1 MQIILE
7 VLLVSPRS
15 EMGSTI
21 LFLCGVV
28 KEGKKILDACVPI
41 LEVVGT
47 GSQPNEYI
55 YVLVRF
61 CNPSCKST

>member
-28 KEGKKILDACVPI
+28 KEGKKLLDTCVPI

-47 GSQPNEYI
+47 GATAE
-55 YVLVRF
+55 R
-61 CNPSCKST
+61 

>member
-15 EMGSTI
+15 EMGSAI

-41 LEVVGT
+41 LEVVGMGAT
-47 GSQPNEYI
+47 AERYLAKI
-55 YVLVRF
+55 R
-61 CNPSCKST
+61 

>member
-1 MQIILE
+1 VQIILE

-47 GSQPNEYI
+47 GGTAE
-55 YVLVRF
+55 R
-61 CNPSCKST
+61 